1 MKRRI
6 PLLTALAA
14 SALALPLTA
23 GQAKEHKEPADGAI
37 TRALSAELFLDE
49 GVRSQK
55 IDVSVDHGIATLTG
69 TVDNVLAKDRAV
81 ERARSLRGVRSVVD
95 RIAVVPV
102 VRSDAQIRQDIESAL
117 VADPAADAYELRVTV
132 EAGKVT
138 LQGTVE
144 SYGERSLS
152 QMVAKGVRGVR
163 AVDNQVIVKSPDTRP
178 DHEIMHD
185 VNGRLARSIEVDADL
200 VDVKVRDGVV
210 TLSGI
215 VGSAAEKARVARM
228 AWTAGVKNVDSD
240 AIEVRAIARDDDKRA
255 AGMPAPTDDA
265 IVAAIRSALGE
276 DPRVSTFSPVIEV
289 ENGVVT
295 LTGMVGSLAAK
306 RAAGDD
312 ARNTVGVWRVRN
324 LLRVR
329 PIAAVADK
337 SIRQAITQALRRDPY
352 VERYAVGVTVT
363 NGHAYLQGL
372 VGTDFERTRAAD
384 IAQTAKGVVSVQN
397 LLRTR
402 EEPTWVDDL
411 QVKQDIEDELF
422 WSPFVDED
430 QVDVSVENGVATLRG
445 TVDTVRERYNA
456 GSNALEGG
464 AQAVINRLE
473 VEGME
478 QREL

>member
-6 PLLTALAA
+6 SLLTALVGG
-14 SALALPLTA
+14 LALPFAT
-23 GQAKEHKEPADGAI
+23 GQAKEHKEPTDGAI

-55 IDVSVDHGIATLTG
+55 IDVKVDHGIATLTG

-102 VRSDAQIRQDIESAL
+102 ARSDARIRQDIESAL
-117 VADPAADAYELRVTV
+117 VADPAADAYDLRVTV
-132 EAGKVT
+132 NAGEVT
-138 LQGTVE
+138 LEGTVE
-144 SYGERSLS
+144 SYGERNLS
-152 QMVAKGVRGVR
+152 EVVAKGVRGVR
-163 AVDNQVIVKSPDTRP
+163 AVDNRVIVKSPDHRP
-178 DHEIMHD
+178 DHEILHD
-185 VNGRLARSIEVDADL
+185 INGRLTRSIEVDADL
-200 VDVKVRDGVV
+200 VEVDVNDGVV
-210 TLSGI
+210 ALTGI

-228 AWTAGVKNVDSD
+228 AWTAGVKNVETKGL
-240 AIEVRAIARDDDKRA
+240 EVRSFARDDDKRQ

-306 RAAGDD
+306 LAAGDD

-329 PIAAVADK
+329 PLAAVADR
-337 SIRQAITQALRRDPY
+337 SIRESITQALRRDPY
-352 VERYAVGVTVT
+352 VERYEVGVTVT

-372 VGTDFERTRAAD
+372 VGTDFERDRAAD
-384 IAQTAKGVVSVQN
+384 LAENAKGVVSVQN
-397 LLRTR
+397 LLRTS
-402 EEPTWVDDL
+402 EDPTWVDDL

-430 QVDVSVENGVATLRG
+430 QVEVSVENGVATLRG
-445 TVDTVRERYNA
+445 TVDTLRERYNA

-464 AQAVINRLE
+464 AQAVINRLQ

-478 QREL
+478 QKEL